1 MIGYDCTGVYGD
13 VVRVK
18 ILYNKRDS
26 ALVQFKEPQ
35 HSQTGEHIPLK
46 TLPKGHHAPSLN
58 PRPHFSSGEAS
69 ERGHHTYTRQLSS
82 NFCLQL
88 L

>member
-1 MIGYDCTGVYGD
+1 MVCCVCGLHSELDTVLTSLLSPVGVYGD

-35 HSQTGEHIPLK
+35 HSQTGELIAL
-46 TLPKGHHAPSLN
+46 LY
-58 PRPHFSSGEAS
+58 S
-69 ERGHHTYTRQLSS
+69 ELFFMSCTGYC
-82 NFCLQL
+82 FC
-88 L
+88 